1 MHNHRSRSC
10 ARAVRRRTGI
20 SVVYLVLAAAGGC
33 QSYGPAPLDIAAHRG
48 EFEARA
54 FAVEPVEAFAA
65 RLREAGSEIPDKIDF
80 ADGLSAAEAEAV
92 ALFYNPE
99 LRLAR
104 MEAGVAL
111 ATFETAGLWEDP
123 AFGFDGAD
131 ILSSAAPFEFGF
143 MLSLTLPVSGRLAVE
158 KDRAGAAHAVELR
171 RIEDAEW
178 RTRAALR
185 RAWMAWF
192 IAEEQAGVHREV
204 LSQIERI
211 VSITNQLEAARELQR
226 IEGRLFRVELA
237 ARRAAIVNAELAA
250 AEARRDLLSII
261 GLPPDAAIT
270 LVPSVPSVNPDL
282 SPDRFARLIKSNTQL
297 SIRRAEYQLAEQ
309 SLRLEVR
316 KQYPDI
322 TIGSGYGNE
331 GDDRLL
337 LGVSLPVP
345 ILNANRGGIAT
356 AHAAR
361 ALARTAAETT
371 YEYLARDLA
380 SAQAAL
386 DAARTQRMQY
396 TSEVL
401 PLLAQQAAEV
411 QRLAELGDV
420 NTLLFLDTVTRQ
432 FDAKFY
438 LLDLQLAE
446 LEIAITIEQ
455 LLGPDWMVDPGRT
468 PASPDSPES
477 VLPHT
482 ENITP
487 ITAGGYQ

>member
-1 MHNHRSRSC
+1 MRSR
-10 ARAVRRRTGI
+10 TGV
-20 SVVYLVLAAAGGC
+20 SLACLVLAAVGGC
-33 QSYGPAPLDIAAHRG
+33 QSYRPAPFDIAAHRG

-54 FAVEPVEAFAA
+54 FTVEPVEAFAA
-65 RLREAGSEIPDKIDF
+65 RLREAGSEVPDKINFD
-80 ADGLSAAEAEAV
+80 DGLSAAEAEVV

-104 MEAGVAL
+104 MEAGIAL

-143 MLSLTLPVSGRLAVE
+143 MLSITLPVSGRLAVE
-158 KDRAGAAHAVELR
+158 KDRAGAAHTVELR

-178 RTRAALR
+178 RTRATLR
-185 RAWMAWF
+185 RAWIAWVT
-192 IAEEQAGVHREV
+192 AKEQAGVHRDV
-204 LSQIERI
+204 LSQIEQI
-211 VSITNQLEAARELQR
+211 VSITNQLEAAGELQR

-237 ARRAAIVNAELAA
+237 ARRAALINAELAA

-261 GLPPDAAIT
+261 GMPPDAAIT
-270 LVPSVPSVNPDL
+270 LVPSVPAVKPDL
-282 SPDRFARLIKSNTQL
+282 SPDRLARLINSNTQL

-322 TIGSGYGNE
+322 SIGSGYGNE
-331 GDDRLL
+331 DDDRLM

-345 ILNANRGGIAT
+345 LLNANRGGIAT
-356 AHAAR
+356 AHATRAR
-361 ALARTAAETT
+361 ARTVAETT
-371 YEYLARDLA
+371 YEHLARALA

-386 DAARTQRMQY
+386 DAARIQRTHY
-396 TSEVL
+396 TSEIL

-411 QRLAELGDV
+411 QRVAELGDV
-420 NTLLFLDTVTRQ
+420 DTLLFLDTVTRQ
-432 FDAKFY
+432 FDAKIY
-438 LLDLQLAE
+438 LLDLQFAE

-455 LLGPDWMVDPGRT
+455 LLGPDWATDPT
-468 PASPDSPES
+468 PIPANPDSPES
-477 VLPHT
+477 ALLHT
-482 ENITP
+482 ESTTP
-487 ITAGGYQ
+487 IAAGGYQ